1 MTFLILILML
11 VIVTAMA
18 FYAGRLL
25 YKLRAQNKL
34 KEARR
39 KERLTNIIESI
50 NTIAAAMAQQQCNL
64 SEGSIRLYHLLEAL
78 PVLNKPNYADIYTGV
93 YALFEQVKDLPSHEE
108 RKQLSTGERKV
119 QDTFREECE
128 ARLETTIL
136 KDVAQLKEFSI

>member
-108 RKQLSTGERKV
+108 RKQLSTDERKV

-136 KDVAQLKEFSI
+136 KDVAQLKQFSI

>member
-108 RKQLSTGERKV
+108 RKQLSTDERKA

-136 KDVAQLKEFSI
+136 KDVAQLKQFSI